1 MFVHRRETIHVQLL
15 LFVDYFQVVGK
26 PKERYAAGLP
36 KDIIRINLALVR
48 KFSNPDVFLKYLKS
62 LDQRKHLK
70 TA

>member
-26 PKERYAAGLP
+26 PKERYAAGLA
-36 KDIIRINLALVR
+36 KHIIQINLALVR
-48 KFSNPDVFLKYLKS
+48 KLSNPDVFVKYLKG
-62 LDQRKHLK
+62 LDERKHLK

>member
-26 PKERYAAGLP
+26 PKERYAAGLA
-36 KDIIRINLALVR
+36 KHIIRINLALVR
-48 KFSNPDVFLKYLKS
+48 KLPNPDVFLRYLKG
-62 LDQRKHLK
+62 LDERKHLK

>member
-26 PKERYAAGLP
+26 PKERYAAGLA
-36 KDIIRINLALVR
+36 KHIIRINLALVR
-48 KFSNPDVFLKYLKS
+48 KLPNPDVFVRYLTG
-62 LDQRKHLK
+62 LDERKHLK